1 MFDEIVVCSGCGKK
15 MQRIDIIKN
24 GFRLRAL
31 QCDKCEKR
39 IYHPAD
45 IEEYKRFS
53 QLKQRPFAVKLRMVG
68 NSYTVSIPREIVDFM
83 NEQEGMHQLIKMQNE
98 MVKVFFEE
106 FGKISLTFA
115 QPQQKQQ
122 REPVQEER
130 GIEKERKILN
140 KAHKQE

>member
-15 MQRIDIIKN
+15 MQRIDLIKN

-39 IYHPAD
+39 IVHPAD

-53 QLKQRPFAVKLRMVG
+53 QLKQTPFAVKLRMVG

-83 NEQEGMHQLIKMQNE
+83 NEQDGMHQRVMKMQNE
-98 MVKVFFEE
+98 MVRVFFEE

-115 QPQQKQQ
+115 QPQQK
-122 REPVQEER
+122 EAVQEED
-130 GIEKERKILN
+130 EKINLKN
-140 KAHKQE
+140 KKLKVVN

>member
-1 MFDEIVVCSGCGKK
+1 MIDMFDEIVVCSGCGKK

-83 NEQEGMHQLIKMQNE
+83 NEQEGMHQLIKMQKE
-98 MVKVFFEE
+98 AWAT
-106 FGKISLTFA
+106 GKQSGGRTTTASMIFSLRS
-115 QPQQKQQ
+115 KS
-122 REPVQEER
+122 
-130 GIEKERKILN
+130 
-140 KAHKQE
+140 

>member
-1 MFDEIVVCSGCGKK
+1 MTDMFDEIVVCSGCGKK

-39 IYHPAD
+39 IFHPAD

-83 NEQEGMHQLIKMQNE
+83 NEQDGMHQRFMKIQND
-98 MVKVFFEE
+98 MVRVFFEE

-115 QPQQKQQ
+115 QPQQKEAM
-122 REPVQEER
+122 REED
-130 GIEKERKILN
+130 EKINLKNKKLKVLN
-140 KAHKQE
+140 

>member
-1 MFDEIVVCSGCGKK
+1 MTDMFDEIVVCSGCGKK

-53 QLKQRPFAVKLRMVG
+53 QLKQTPFAVKLRMVG

-83 NEQEGMHQLIKMQNE
+83 NEQDGMHQKFMKMQNE
-98 MVKVFFEE
+98 MVRVFFEE

-115 QPQQKQQ
+115 QPQQK
-122 REPVQEER
+122 EAMQEEDD
-130 GIEKERKILN
+130 KINVRN
-140 KAHKQE
+140 KKLKVEN

>member
-1 MFDEIVVCSGCGKK
+1 MDMFDEIVVCSTCGRK
-15 MQRIDIIKN
+15 MHRIDIIKN

-31 QCDKCEKR
+31 QCDKCNKR

-83 NEQEGMHQLIKMQNE
+83 NEQEGMHQRMMKMQNE
-98 MVKVFFEE
+98 MVRVFFEE

-115 QPQQKQQ
+115 QGHQVQQDK
-122 REPVQEER
+122 EEQEEAEKAVIKKKVR
-130 GIEKERKILN
+130 GMN
-140 KAHKQE
+140 